1 MSARTLTQADR
12 LIGEIDKAINVLFGP
27 AHPRRPVPGAPGDE
41 LAEDLGRES
50 GRLMRVNH
58 AGEVAAQALYRGQAL
73 TARTP
78 AAADAMK
85 LAADEELDH
94 LAWCETRIEEL
105 HGRTSL
111 LNPVWYVGSF
121 LIGALAGLSGDA
133 ASLGFITETERQ
145 VESHLRGHL
154 DRLPPADRRSRAIVE
169 QMTHDEMKH
178 GQKAASLGGREPPVW
193 IKGAMHLA
201 SRVMTGGSRWI

>member
-1 MSARTLTQADR
+1 MSRRTLSPSDR

-27 AHPRRPVPGAPGDE
+27 ARSRRPIPGASGDE
-41 LAEDLGRES
+41 LGEALRRES

-73 TARTP
+73 TARNP

-105 HGRTSL
+105 HGRISL
-111 LNPVWYVGSF
+111 LNPVWYAGSF

-178 GQKAASLGGREPPVW
+178 GQKAASLGGREPPIW
-193 IKGAMHLA
+193 IKGAMRLA